1 MLHVYSHIQMH
12 TLISVQFQR
21 SLPAAAIILYWTAKA
36 KEASLIIA
44 DQNPLKKSQIP
55 LIIFILIICFIF

>member
-12 TLISVQFQR
+12 TLISEQFQR

-36 KEASLIIA
+36 KEASLINA
-44 DQNPLKKSQIP
+44 DQNPLKKVKY
-55 LIIFILIICFIF
+55 L